1 MLEHPSFEA
10 IVHELMLEETTPSYE
25 ALVRWQQRYPKYRD
39 SLAEYFADWA
49 MDRELPPP
57 EVEAEIDENALV
69 QKGVDYAM
77 DMLRRQDGFI
87 PKTSVETLKPFDQ
100 LVLAAVFLLRGSGRA
115 ANITDKVCE
124 MSGKEVLLASTF
136 MSLDRLERK
145 GLVESRCANPETE
158 PEHTGRRYFMATM
171 AGERALAYARATSR
185 IVDGLL
191 GGLA

>member
-1 MLEHPSFEA
+1 VEHRSFET
-10 IVHELMLEETTPSYE
+10 IVHELMLEEPTPSYE

-57 EVEAEIDENALV
+57 EEEAEIDEDMLV

-77 DMLRRQDGFI
+77 DTLRRQDGFI
-87 PKTSVETLKPFDQ
+87 AKTSVEKLKPFDQ
-100 LVLAAVFLLRGSGRA
+100 LVLAAVSLLRGAGDDV
-115 ANITDKVCE
+115 NITDKVSE
-124 MSGKEVLLASTF
+124 MYGKEVLLAFTF
-136 MSLDRLERK
+136 GSLERLERK
-145 GLVESRCANPETE
+145 GLVESRDANPETE
-158 PEHTGRRYFMATM
+158 PENEGGRYFVVTM

-185 IVDGLL
+185 TVDGFL